1 MMLLRWLTLVVSLR
15 ITYPYTEFYE
25 EILNIESPS
34 DFWAQGVVEDQQGG
48 DQVEVFN
55 LEDGGVLSKPGVVR
69 IDLETFKLDSQ
80 LVRDQVRELLS
91 RTFGDSKLL
100 DVSTL
105 TTLVGPGVG
114 NYNSRSAGFCLKI
127 NHRVENHLDKK
138 VERPISNLSG
148 EEERSQRAPAA
159 DGGSERESRRA
170 TQDSQGDQWGTSDD
184 QKNPQAT
191 SEAGKREVTEKL
203 LGVVNKATEAIQGAR
218 REQNRRSSNVARGF
232 GANAVFEPA
241 GIFIHEDIT
250 PYVPESLLRFAPP
263 VKAIT
268 GYMGGF
274 SWQHIFTAVF
284 GAGSSTLPC
293 SAKDLEQVLQEF
305 DQRVPF
311 VKDAAQAKILTSRL
325 RREATVSL
333 SCILSQKGQFS
344 EALEVGYLVE
354 EMVDTYSQAL
364 PQVQASSQT
373 LDHQSQGVILAELAV
388 IQNSLARIKAAAV
401 SKIEDRI
408 EQKNNLAFW
417 GGIVNYIGTM
427 GTSWWKVQNSKDV
440 LEKKS
445 KQWSSMEAGDAE
457 REFYWWLAGA
467 TFLQLGTWSAGYSY
481 GEVLFMQQ
489 APGRVECRSETI
501 LQEIF
506 KKYLVSNPREVFIAT
521 GSKLAAERHL
531 KDFYREM
538 ILKNFCVLKE
548 EEGAPL
554 QAAIEEF
561 LELALFLLKHI

>member
-1 MMLLRWLTLVVSLR
+1 MLLRWLTLVVSLR
-15 ITYPYTEFYE
+15 ITSPYSEFYE

-34 DFWAQGVVEDQQGG
+34 DFWGTGVEGDQQGG
-48 DQVEVFN
+48 DEVEVFN
-55 LEDGGVLSKPGVVR
+55 LEDGGEQIKQGVVR
-69 IDLETFKLDSQ
+69 IDLETFKLDSH

-114 NYNSRSAGFCLKI
+114 VNNSRSAGFCLKI
-127 NHRVENHLDKK
+127 NHRVENRLNKK
-138 VERPISNLSG
+138 VERTFSYLSG
-148 EEERSQRAPAA
+148 EEERSQRARVT
-159 DGGSERESRRA
+159 DGGSEREPRRA
-170 TQDSQGDQWGTSDD
+170 TQDSQGDQGDPSEG
-184 QKNPQAT
+184 QENPQAT

-203 LGVVNKATEAIQGAR
+203 LGVVYNATKAIETAR
-218 REQNRRSSNVARGF
+218 QDQNRRSSNVARGF

-241 GIFIHEDIT
+241 GIFIMEDVSI
-250 PYVPESLLRFAPP
+250 YVPESLLRFAPP

-274 SWQHIFTAVF
+274 SWQHIFTAIF

-293 SAKDLEQVLQEF
+293 SAKDLEQVLLEF
-305 DQRVPF
+305 DQRIPL
-311 VKDAAQAKILTSRL
+311 VKNAAQAKIAISRL

-344 EALEVGYLVE
+344 EALEVGYLLE
-354 EMVDTYSQAL
+354 ELVDTYSQAL

-401 SKIEDRI
+401 SRIEDRI

-427 GTSWWKVQNSKDV
+427 GTSWWKAQNSKDV
-440 LEKKS
+440 LEKKR
-445 KQWSSMEAGDAE
+445 KEWSSMEAGDAE

-489 APGRVECRSETI
+489 GPSRVECRSETI
-501 LQEIF
+501 LQDIF
-506 KKYLVSNPREVFIAT
+506 LSYPTVSNPREVLTAT

-561 LELALFLLKHI
+561 LELALFLVKHV

>member
-1 MMLLRWLTLVVSLR
+1 MKTDFGEVGV
-15 ITYPYTEFYE
+15 E
-25 EILNIESPS
+25 EDVL
-34 DFWAQGVVEDQQGG
+34 GV
-48 DQVEVFN
+48 DQVEVYF
-55 LEDGGVLSKPGVVR
+55 LEGGGNGGATGLVK
-69 IDLETFKLDSQ
+69 IDLETISKLVSQ
-80 LVRDQVRELLS
+80 LVRKQATELPS
-91 RTFGDSKLL
+91 RTFGGLKGPN
-100 DVSTL
+100 VIFTL
-105 TTLVGPGVG
+105 TKMGSDVEV
-114 NYNSRSAGFCLKI
+114 NNSRSDGFCLKM
-127 NHRVENHLDKK
+127 RLQEENRQNEEID
-138 VERPISNLSG
+138 RTIPSRSG
-148 EEERSQRAPAA
+148 EEERGQWARAI
-159 DGGSERESRRA
+159 DDGSEREPRGA
-170 TQDSQGDQWGTSDD
+170 TQNSQGDQGDPSEG
-184 QKNPQAT
+184 QENPQAT

-203 LGVVNKATEAIQGAR
+203 LGVVNNATEAIETAR
-218 REQNRRSSNVARGF
+218 KRQNERSSNVARGF

-241 GIFIHEDIT
+241 GIYIMDDVSI
-250 PYVPESLLRFAPP
+250 YVPESLLRFAPP

-293 SAKDLEQVLQEF
+293 SAKDLTQVLQEF
-305 DQRVPF
+305 DQRLPLI
-311 VKDAAQAKILTSRL
+311 KDAAQAKIATTRL

-344 EALEVGYLVE
+344 EALEVEYLLE
-354 EMVDTYSQAL
+354 ELVDTYSQAL

-373 LDHQSQGVILAELAV
+373 LDHQSQGVILAKMAV
-388 IQNSLARIKAAAV
+388 IQNSLARIKEGAV
-401 SKIEDRI
+401 FKIEERLQ
-408 EQKNNLAFW
+408 EKNNLAFW
-417 GGIVNYIGTM
+417 GGLVNYVGTL
-427 GTSWWKVQNSKDV
+427 GTSLWKATYSKDV

-445 KQWSSMEAGDAE
+445 KQWSSMKAEDAE
-457 REFYWWLAGA
+457 REFYWWMAGA

-506 KKYLVSNPREVFIAT
+506 KKYPLDPREVFKAT

-554 QAAIEEF
+554 QAAIQEF
-561 LELALFLLKHI
+561 LDLALFLLKHI

>member
-1 MMLLRWLTLVVSLR
+1 MLLRWFTLVLSLR
-15 ITYPYTEFYE
+15 ITSPYSDFYE

-34 DFWAQGVVEDQQGG
+34 DFWGTGVEEDQQGG

-55 LEDGGVLSKPGVVR
+55 LEDGVLSKPGVVR
-69 IDLETFKLDSQ
+69 IDLETFKLDSH

-105 TTLVGPGVG
+105 TTLVGPGVEV
-114 NYNSRSAGFCLKI
+114 NNSRSAGFCLKI
-127 NHRVENHLDKK
+127 NHRVENRLKKK
-138 VERPISNLSG
+138 VERRISNLSG
-148 EEERSQRAPAA
+148 EKERGQRAEAA
-159 DGGSERESRRA
+159 DGGSEREPRRA
-170 TQDSQGDQWGTSDD
+170 TQDSQGDQGDPSEG
-184 QKNPQAT
+184 QENPQAT
-191 SEAGKREVTEKL
+191 SEAGKKEVTEKL
-203 LGVVNKATEAIQGAR
+203 LGVVYNATKAIETAR
-218 REQNRRSSNVARGF
+218 QDQNRRSSNVARGF

-241 GIFIHEDIT
+241 GIFIMEDVSI
-250 PYVPESLLRFAPP
+250 YVPESLLRFAPP

-274 SWQHIFTAVF
+274 SWQHIFTAIF

-293 SAKDLEQVLQEF
+293 SAKDLEQVLLEF
-305 DQRVPF
+305 DQRIPL
-311 VKDAAQAKILTSRL
+311 VKNAAQAKIAISRL

-344 EALEVGYLVE
+344 EALEVGYLLE
-354 EMVDTYSQAL
+354 ELVDTYSQAL

-401 SKIEDRI
+401 SRIEDRI

-427 GTSWWKVQNSKDV
+427 GTSWWKAQNSKDV
-440 LEKKS
+440 LEKKR
-445 KQWSSMEAGDAE
+445 KEWSSMEAGDAE

-489 APGRVECRSETI
+489 GPGRVECRSETI
-501 LQEIF
+501 LQDIF
-506 KKYLVSNPREVFIAT
+506 LSYPTVSNPREVLTAT

-561 LELALFLLKHI
+561 LELALFLVKHV